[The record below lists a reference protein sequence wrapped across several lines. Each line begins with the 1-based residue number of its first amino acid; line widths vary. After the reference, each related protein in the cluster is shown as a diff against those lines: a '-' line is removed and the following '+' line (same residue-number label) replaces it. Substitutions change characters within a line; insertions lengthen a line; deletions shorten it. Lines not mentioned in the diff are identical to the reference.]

1 VAPTGESIAICFE
14 VWWLYENRTFHGIL
28 KNALARGTPEHRKWH
43 PRMPRYPGS
52 ETLLQPQ
59 KPIWEIL
66 ARLHHRVATDCS
78 LSHPAGHKPFSCSH
92 QGLHVSR
99 DLTVDVMCWMRFS
112 VHISARVFTTTH
124 KFCQTQNFVTM
135 ANTKFC
141 CHLVTMANTK
151 FWPCVPMAGNGCR
164 CALLNVT

>member
-1 VAPTGESIAICFE
+1 M
-14 VWWLYENRTFHGIL
+14 

-43 PRMPRYPGS
+43 PKMPRYLGS

-99 DLTVDVMCWMRFS
+99 DVAVDVMYLMSFS
-112 VHISARVFTTTH
+112 VRISARVFTSRRCLERAYLVIQQAGPFSVKAFDCSVMTVSLPW
-124 KFCQTQNFVTM
+124 QTQHFGL
-135 ANTKFC
+135 AC
-141 CHLVTMANTK
+141 P
-151 FWPCVPMAGNGCR
+151 WPVMVAVVR
-164 CALLNVT
+164 S